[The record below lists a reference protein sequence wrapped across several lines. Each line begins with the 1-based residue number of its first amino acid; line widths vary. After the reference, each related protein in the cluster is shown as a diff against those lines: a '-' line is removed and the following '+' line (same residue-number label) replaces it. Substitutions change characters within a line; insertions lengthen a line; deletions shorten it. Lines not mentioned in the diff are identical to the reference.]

1 MFFKKK
7 RNDME
12 LSGNDIIDED
22 GKVKQTHFSSDQTHQ
37 VIDDTSYY
45 PNQRKR
51 FVDEDNYSRQT
62 DYTQS
67 QAQDNRN
74 DDYQKQYNNNDY
86 VDNQNN
92 VNNDYQNN
100 DYQQDKN
107 YSEYTEQT
115 HQQKSYLDEDDTQS
129 EYASY
134 DSSKD
139 VPTSEESNYD
149 NGENFT
155 ETSGENFAD
164 NYKKVLSAENFGEV
178 SQKALISD
186 GNSIYYQ
193 FEVEAAF
200 ADWFEHDAV
209 HSTKE
214 VETDLDKKKVWAINR
229 LTRTFLLRK
238 MSSEADKKLDDGG
251 FLTIYHNLV
260 ENNILYL
267 VEAIQMYN
275 GHNWKIVNEDEY
287 NRRLMLLAIK
297 GDEYVKSNHA
307 DYQRAIK
314 SLVTSLDAN
323 KVKISME

>member
-7 RNDME
+7 RNEME
-12 LSGNDIIDED
+12 LNGNDIIDEN
-22 GKVKQTHFSSDQTHQ
+22 GKVNQTHFSNDQNHQ
-37 VIDDTSYY
+37 VVDDTYY

-51 FVDEDNYSRQT
+51 FADENNYSQQN
-62 DYTQS
+62 DYVQ
-67 QAQDNRN
+67 QDNQHN
-74 DDYQKQYNNNDY
+74 GDYQGQYNNYADS
-86 VDNQNN
+86 QNN
-92 VNNDYQNN
+92 FDEYQSG
-100 DYQQDKN
+100 QN
-107 YSEYTEQT
+107 YSDYTEAAD
-115 HQQKSYLDEDDTQS
+115 QKSYLDDDGQS

-139 VPTSEESNYD
+139 VQNSEETNYD
-149 NGENFT
+149 NN
-155 ETSGENFAD
+155 ENFAED
-164 NYKKVLSAENFGEV
+164 SGKNESFTDSYKKVLTAENFGEV
-178 SQKALISD
+178 SQTALISD

-251 FLTIYHNLV
+251 FLTIYHDLV

-314 SLVTSLDAN
+314 SLVSSLDAN

>member
-7 RNDME
+7 RNEME

-22 GKVKQTHFSSDQTHQ
+22 GKVKQTHFANNQNHQ
-37 VIDDTSYY
+37 VIDDTYY

-51 FVDEDNYSRQT
+51 FVDENNYSQ
-62 DYTQS
+62 Q
-67 QAQDNRN
+67 
-74 DDYQKQYNNNDY
+74 NDY
-86 VDNQNN
+86 VQQDNQH
-92 VNNDYQNN
+92 NNDYQGQYNN
-100 DYQQDKN
+100 YADSQNNFDEYQPEQN
-107 YSEYTEQT
+107 YPDYTEAAD
-115 HQQKSYLDEDDTQS
+115 QKSYLDDDGQS
-129 EYASY
+129 EYDSY
-134 DSSKD
+134 DSSKN
-139 VPTSEESNYD
+139 VPTSEETNYD
-149 NGENFT
+149 NNENFT
-155 ETSGENFAD
+155 EASAENQSFAD
-164 NYKKVLSAENFGEV
+164 SYKKVLTAENFGDV
-178 SQKALISD
+178 SQTALISD

-251 FLTIYHNLV
+251 FLTIYHDLV

-314 SLVTSLDAN
+314 SLVSNLDAN

>member
-12 LSGNDIIDED
+12 LNGSDIIDED
-22 GKVKQTHFSSDQTHQ
+22 GKVKQTHFTNDQNHQ
-37 VIDDTSYY
+37 VVDDTYY

-51 FVDEDNYSRQT
+51 FVDENNYSQQN
-62 DYTQS
+62 DYVQ
-67 QAQDNRN
+67 QDNQRNDYVQQDNQRN
-74 DDYQKQYNNNDY
+74 DDYQKQYNNYADS
-86 VDNQNN
+86 QNN
-92 VNNDYQNN
+92 YDE
-100 DYQQDKN
+100 YQQDQN
-107 YSEYTEQT
+107 YSEYTEAAD
-115 HQQKSYLDEDDTQS
+115 QKSYLNDDDGQS

-134 DSSKD
+134 DSSKNAQ
-139 VPTSEESNYD
+139 TSEATNYD
-149 NGENFT
+149 NNENFT
-155 ETSGENFAD
+155 ENNNESFAD
-164 NYKKVLSAENFGEV
+164 SYKKVLTAENFGEV
-178 SQKALISD
+178 SQTALISD

-314 SLVTSLDAN
+314 SLVSSLDAN

>member
-7 RNDME
+7 RNEME
-12 LSGNDIIDED
+12 LNGNNIIDED
-22 GKVKQTHFSSDQTHQ
+22 GQVKTHFTSDQNHQ
-37 VIDDTSYY
+37 VVDDTYY

-51 FVDEDNYSRQT
+51 FADETNYSQQDNYVQQN
-62 DYTQS
+62 DYAQ
-67 QAQDNRN
+67 QDN
-74 DDYQKQYNNNDY
+74 QKQYNNYADS
-86 VDNQNN
+86 QNN
-92 VNNDYQNN
+92 YDNYQPE
-100 DYQQDKN
+100 QN
-107 YSEYTEQT
+107 YPDYTEAED
-115 HQQKSYLDEDDTQS
+115 QKSYLDDDSQS
-129 EYASY
+129 EYVSY
-134 DSSKD
+134 DSGN
-139 VPTSEESNYD
+139 VPASEETNYD
-149 NGENFT
+149 NNENFT
-155 ETSGENFAD
+155 EASGENQSFAD
-164 NYKKVLSAENFGEV
+164 SYKKVLTAENFGEV
-178 SQKALISD
+178 SQAVLISD

-214 VETDLDKKKVWAINR
+214 AETDLDKKKVWAINR

-238 MSSEADKKLDDGG
+238 MSSEADKKLDNGG
-251 FLTIYHNLV
+251 FLTIYHDLV

-314 SLVTSLDAN
+314 SLVSSLDAN